1 MKIPK
6 KALIFTTSIL
16 SLIILTPSTSKAL
29 SIVSMTNLTK
39 QRKMLSLIWDIIRFT
54 ISLDRS
60 PGPDL
65 FPYDTFR
72 ILEELG
78 F

>member
-6 KALIFTTSIL
+6 KALIFTTSLL
-16 SLIILTPSTSKAL
+16 SLIILKPSL
-29 SIVSMTNLTK
+29 SIVSMTNFTK